1 MFDEL
6 VGRGVKI
13 VAPPMQRL
21 VEQDPSAE
29 LLMKPSTYATEAK
42 SRGLNIIT
50 WTLERTGPGLEGF
63 YWSTLENI
71 EVCSTEGTEEDSSSI
86 SKQIEACEIGLR
98 EGDKFNLLHVLA
110 FQVEIL
116 GIFSDWPATV
126 TFFANCY
133 GLGIDETAMEEE
145 EDPGTSAADNNN
157 NKSNAGRC
165 CCTSSWSHRTF
176 PHGVK

>member
-21 VEQDPSAE
+21 VEQDTSAE

-50 WTLERTGPGLEGF
+50 WTLERTGPGLEGY
-63 YWSTLENI
+63 YWSTLEGI
-71 EVCSTEGTEEDSSSI
+71 EVCSTDIEEDPSSI
-86 SKQIEACEIGLR
+86 SKQVEECQVGLR

-133 GLGIDETAMEEE
+133 GLGIEETLR
-145 EDPGTSAADNNN
+145 
-157 NKSNAGRC
+157 K
-165 CCTSSWSHRTF
+165 
-176 PHGVK
+176 KKK